1 MDVFRNVIYS
11 QDRCSAFEKM
21 RYLKILLILLSINC
35 FGQNDTVYIK
45 KNIKPFEEKAVY
57 KTDTIVFE
65 TPNARNILIGNDILP
80 QTPNQQGAKNYGL
93 FFEDFKVKD
102 CQESEIPRPNKIIG
116 IEKNKKEWNIKALV
130 YTNCCQDFLAD
141 ISVDNDNTLNL
152 IFHNYGMYCFCSCP
166 FELTYKI
173 RIMEFDDLKKI
184 KYLTINGETKTEL
197 K

>member
-1 MDVFRNVIYS
+1 
-11 QDRCSAFEKM
+11 M
-21 RYLKILLILLSINC
+21 RYIRIILLLLSINC

-65 TPNARNILIGNDILP
+65 TPNARNILIGNAILT
-80 QTPNQQGAKNYGL
+80 QTSNQQGAKGFGL

-102 CQESEIPRPNKIIG
+102 CRNSEIPKPNKIIG
-116 IEKNKKEWNIKALV
+116 IKKNKEEWIINALV
-130 YTNCCQDFLAD
+130 YSNCCQDFLAD
-141 ISVDNDNTLNL
+141 ISVENDNTLNL
-152 IFHNYGMYCFCSCP
+152 IFHNYGMYCSCSCP

-173 RIMEFDDLKKI
+173 RIMEFEDLKKI
-184 KYLTINGETKTEL
+184 KFLTINGETKSVL